1 MNIAIL
7 VSGAGSNMQAIIDA
21 CNNGVLKANIAV
33 VISNNPRAGAINIA
47 KKHNIETCIINHKS
61 YLDRQL
67 YDKVLL
73 KNLHLYKIDLLCL
86 AGFMRVLT
94 ADFLENCNYPVI
106 NIHPSLLPAFK
117 GINAI
122 EQAYNY
128 GVKITGCTVH
138 YVTKEV
144 DAGRVI
150 IQKPVAILPNDDLA
164 MVTKNIHQAEHQA
177 YIEAIKYIINKN

>member
-7 VSGAGSNMQAIIDA
+7 VSGAGSNMEAIINA
-21 CNNGVLKANIAV
+21 CNKGVLKANIAV
-33 VISNNPRAGAINIA
+33 IISNNPQAGAINIA
-47 KKHNIETCIINHKS
+47 KNHHIETCIINHKL
-61 YLDRQL
+61 YKDRQS
-67 YDKVLL
+67 YDKALL
-73 KNLHLYKIDLLCL
+73 KNLNLYKIDLLCL

-94 ADFLENCNYPVI
+94 AEFLENSVYPVI
-106 NIHPSLLPAFK
+106 NIHPSLLPSFK

-128 GVKITGCTVH
+128 GVKVTGCTVH

-144 DAGRVI
+144 DSGKII

-164 MVTKNIHQAEHQA
+164 MVTKKIHQVEHQA